1 MARRRARRRGCGYH
15 HLSGT
20 VTRVLSE
27 TFGGLVLQSNGTE
40 MEVRASWT
48 PNTVDLSP
56 HLGAW
61 VALLGAL
68 CGLEPIEDGV
78 TALGPRLS

>member
-1 MARRRARRRGCGYH
+1 
-15 HLSGT
+15 
-20 VTRVLSE
+20 
-27 TFGGLVLQSNGTE
+27 VLQSNGTE